1 MLQKF
6 ESFNIYICTEY
17 LHDYPIPSMNESI
30 LNIHLVTLKLICID
44 QIAVLYSEK
53 RHTGN
58 YNSARSSKMDSV
70 FIKENYS

>member
-1 MLQKF
+1 
-6 ESFNIYICTEY
+6 
-17 LHDYPIPSMNESI
+17 MNESI